1 MYICLKL
8 RIYSAVYE
16 LTMVVYVD
24 APDIHGTTKFR
35 ATGRIYMGSL
45 STNRNSICESFKMSD
60 SLTSISTLSDKKVLY
75 AWQADELY
83 VTRHL
88 YFILL
93 LTLYLTFTVLP
104 YLLVGTDMCDPGE
117 GDVFSKCC
125 SWLFSG
131 ELS

>member
-8 RIYSAVYE
+8 RICSSAVYE

-60 SLTSISTLSDKKVLY
+60 SLTSIST
-75 AWQADELY
+75 
-83 VTRHL
+83 
-88 YFILL
+88 FIRQKGFVRLA
-93 LTLYLTFTVLP
+93 
-104 YLLVGTDMCDPGE
+104 
-117 GDVFSKCC
+117 S
-125 SWLFSG
+125 
-131 ELS
+131 